1 MMISLAPRGTLA
13 WRRWCKAGLLRPREV
28 GRAAL
33 ATILQAR
40 FDATYIHDVGDQL
53 NSKIN
58 LNERRARLM
67 CKLMWQDPTLRLE
80 ALRSI
85 SEQDEYRIRARDKSL
100 KHFCSYFDQA
110 VALGVKKGW
119 LVQRAEGPHLTDK
132 GVDIA
137 KRTRVGTQRT
147 RLS

>member
-1 MMISLAPRGTLA
+1 
-13 WRRWCKAGLLRPREV
+13 
-28 GRAAL
+28 
-33 ATILQAR
+33 
-40 FDATYIHDVGDQL
+40 
-53 NSKIN
+53 
-58 LNERRARLM
+58 
-67 CKLMWQDPTLRLE
+67 MWQDPTLRLE

-100 KHFCSYFDQA
+100 KHFRSYFDQA